1 MPEIIF
7 MTIDKGRVS
16 QCDKRPDLLGMN
28 EADIGAAFLARD
40 DVLLVKILYASQD
53 AEVCLR

>member
-7 MTIDKGRVS
+7 MTIDEGRVS
-16 QCDKRPDLLGMN
+16 QCDKHPNLLGMN
-28 EADIGAAFLARD
+28 EADIDAAFLARD

-53 AEVCLR
+53 ADICLR